1 MWCFNFKK
9 SYDYFICSK
18 VHLQTWEI
26 KPLLIYNF
34 ISSIRT
40 PLFFKHG
47 NYLHQGPPVY
57 PSVLEMLDV
66 EPRGISGTPY
76 TWSVLPSSSGK
87 ACWMSSKRLENCY
100 SLRLYRKYFHQV
112 TNHIDGSTHN
122 NTSHRL
128 SLL

>member
-1 MWCFNFKK
+1 MIILFVQK
-9 SYDYFICSK
+9 YICK
-18 VHLQTWEI
+18 LVNI
-26 KPLLIYNF
+26 KPLLIYNHLYNF

-76 TWSVLPSSSGK
+76 T
-87 ACWMSSKRLENCY
+87 
-100 SLRLYRKYFHQV
+100 
-112 TNHIDGSTHN
+112 
-122 NTSHRL
+122 
-128 SLL
+128 